1 MCVCVCVGGEYVI
14 YVVDRHAYTLA
25 DCALLLY
32 LNEDE
37 VMDSVS
43 DCVVIYNADW

>member
-1 MCVCVCVGGEYVI
+1 MIC
-14 YVVDRHAYTLA
+14 VVDQHAYTMA

-43 DCVVIYNADW
+43 DYVVTYNADW